1 MIGGIGC
8 REDDQSVERR
18 QKPLDAVLHLL
29 ITQFEMATI
38 LLLPIF
44 VKINQNIDSPVQLE
58 AGVFVESGMILEQ
71 TTTLDF
77 MKAASAIVGI
87 SDQLLFDA
95 CQLLQKFQ
103 EGFRVEIVHQ
113 LADLRTE

>member
-8 REDDQSVERR
+8 GENGKSIERR
-18 QKPLDAVLHLL
+18 QDLLDAVLHLL
-29 ITQFEMATI
+29 IPQFEMSTI

-44 VKINQNIDSPVQLE
+44 VKINQNIDTPVQFE
-58 AGVFVESGMILEQ
+58 AGVFVEISMNLEQ

-77 MKAASAIVGI
+77 MKTASAIVRI

-103 EGFRVEIVHQ
+103 KGFRVEIVHQ